1 MCYYKIYNPQIDE
14 INSNSI
20 IKNLTTSGDLSSN
33 HTDIEKYFYEVSGS
47 IAKYFEN
54 KNTVQINKSWL
65 TTYSTNST
73 NELHTHEDK
82 VFTESNSSHVL
93 IQVLETDI
101 VPENLVVYDG
111 STKNSIPIV
120 TGDIVVFHRSV
131 VHGLDTTINK
141 LKVLVLG
148 INFKEI

>member
-33 HTDIEKYFYEVSGS
+33 HTDIEKYFYKVSSS

-65 TTYSTNST
+65 TTYKTNAT

-82 VFTESNSSHVL
+82 VFIESNSSHVL
-93 IQVLETDI
+93 IQVLETGI
-101 VPENLVVYDG
+101 VPENLVVYVG
-111 STKNSIPIV
+111 NVKNSVPIV
-120 TGDIVVFHRSV
+120 TGDLVVFHRSV

>member
-1 MCYYKIYNPQIDE
+1 MVYYKVYNPQIDE
-14 INSNSI
+14 LNSNSI
-20 IKNLTTSGDLSSN
+20 IKNIITSGDLSSN
-33 HTDIEKYFYEVSGS
+33 HTDIEKYFYKVFGVV
-47 IAKYFEN
+47 AKYFEN

-65 TTYSTNST
+65 TTYLTNST
-73 NELHTHEDK
+73 NELHTHEDTA
-82 VFTESNSSHVL
+82 FIQSNSSHVL
-93 IQVLETDI
+93 IQVLETDT

-148 INFKEI
+148 INFKET